1 MLQYRQEEIYMGR
14 LDSFK
19 PRKLVV
25 GSPYITVTNN
35 GVSLNKSAVSRL
47 DYAEYVK
54 ILVNESAKELAIQ
67 VCDDKNDPDKELFVK
82 PERKEETQYVRWN
95 NREFIKQL
103 NAWGP
108 ENLRETGFKVPGQYL
123 PEEKAFLFVFSEA
136 VNL

>member
-1 MLQYRQEEIYMGR
+1 MGR

-25 GSPYITVTNN
+25 GSPYITVTSN

-54 ILVNESAKELAIQ
+54 ILVNESEKELAIQ